1 MVQSYILHMDLDSF
15 FVSVERLFDK
25 SLIGKPVIVG
35 GSGDRGVVSSCSY
48 EARQFGVHSAMS
60 GKRAKQLCPHG
71 IFLRGRMNEY
81 SNYSRKVTEII
92 ADHAPLFEKA
102 SIDEFY
108 VDLTG
113 MDKFFGC
120 WDWSVELRKAIIAE
134 TNLPISFGLSI
145 NKMMAKMAT
154 NEGKPNGQFM
164 IAPGTERAFLDP
176 KPVGK
181 IPFCGEKTEK
191 LLNEKGIHT
200 IYDLRQYS
208 ADAMHHILGRHGV
221 DLWERAHGRG
231 TAELHPYHDPKSM
244 SSERTFSMDTN
255 DSDWLKKV
263 IMSLAE
269 KLSFELRGEKK
280 LSGCVA
286 VKIRYQDFS
295 THTKQ
300 IAISPTSNTKLLTE
314 KALRMFDEA
323 YQTGRKVR
331 LIGVRFGN
339 LEEGAY
345 QVNMFEDTEKDMLLY
360 KAIDQMKSKHGLEK
374 ITLAQNLGL
383 GNVKRNDPKAELDK
397 EVKRNHNKKRVDK

>member
-1 MVQSYILHMDLDSF
+1 MDLDSF
-15 FVSVERLFDK
+15 FVSVERLFDP

-71 IFLRGRMNEY
+71 IFLRGRMEEY
-81 SNYSRKVTEII
+81 SNYSKRVTDII
-92 ADHAPLFEKA
+92 ADRAPLFEKA

-113 MDKFFGC
+113 MDRFFGC
-120 WDWSVELRKAIIAE
+120 WDWSVALRKAIIDE
-134 TNLPISFGLSI
+134 TKLPISFGLSI
-145 NKMMAKMAT
+145 NKMLAKMAT

-164 IAPGTERAFLDP
+164 IAPGTEQAFLDP

-181 IPFCGEKTEK
+181 IPFCGEKTEAF
-191 LLNEKGIHT
+191 LNSKGIRT
-200 IYDLRQYS
+200 IYDLRQFS
-208 ADAMHHILGRHGV
+208 AEAMHHLMGKHGV
-221 DLWERAHGRG
+221 ELWERAHGRG
-231 TAELHPYHDPKSM
+231 STTLSPYHDPKSM

-255 DSDWLKKV
+255 DTDWLKKV
-263 IMSLAE
+263 IMSLTE
-269 KLSFELRGEKK
+269 KLGFELRGEKK

-314 KALRMFDEA
+314 KAITMFDEA
-323 YQTGRKVR
+323 YQAGRKVR

-345 QVNMFEDTEKDMLLY
+345 QVNMFEDTEKDVQLY
-360 KAIDQMKSKHGLEK
+360 KAIDLLKSKHGLEK
-374 ITLAQNLGL
+374 LTLAQNLGL

-397 EVKRNHNKKRVDK
+397 EVKRNHNKKKVDK

>member
-1 MVQSYILHMDLDSF
+1 MQSYILHMDLDSF
-15 FVSVERLFDK
+15 FVSVERLFDP

-71 IFLRGRMNEY
+71 IFLRGRMEEY
-81 SNYSRKVTEII
+81 SNYSKRVTDII
-92 ADHAPLFEKA
+92 ADRAPLFEKA

-113 MDKFFGC
+113 MDRFFGC
-120 WDWSVELRKAIIAE
+120 WDWSVALRKAIIDE
-134 TNLPISFGLSI
+134 TKLPISFGLSI
-145 NKMMAKMAT
+145 NKMLAKMAT

-164 IAPGTERAFLDP
+164 IAPGTEQAFLDP

-181 IPFCGEKTEK
+181 IPFCGEKTEAF
-191 LLNEKGIHT
+191 LNSKGIRT
-200 IYDLRQYS
+200 IYDLRQFS
-208 ADAMHHILGRHGV
+208 AEAMHHLMGKHGV
-221 DLWERAHGRG
+221 ELWERAHGRG
-231 TAELHPYHDPKSM
+231 STTLSPYHDPKSM

-255 DSDWLKKV
+255 DTDWLKKV
-263 IMSLAE
+263 IMSLTE
-269 KLSFELRGEKK
+269 KLGFELRGEKK

-314 KALRMFDEA
+314 KAITMFDEA
-323 YQTGRKVR
+323 YQAGRKVR

-345 QVNMFEDTEKDMLLY
+345 QVNMFEDTEKDVQLY
-360 KAIDQMKSKHGLEK
+360 KAIDLLKSKHGLEK
-374 ITLAQNLGL
+374 LTLAQNLGL

-397 EVKRNHNKKRVDK
+397 EVKRNHNKKKVDK

>member
-1 MVQSYILHMDLDSF
+1 MQSYILHMDLDSF
-15 FVSVERLFDK
+15 FVSVERLFDP

-71 IFLRGRMNEY
+71 IFLRGRMEEY
-81 SNYSRKVTEII
+81 SNYSRRVTEII
-92 ADHAPLFEKA
+92 ADRAPLFEKA

-113 MDKFFGC
+113 MDRFFGC
-120 WDWSVELRKAIIAE
+120 WDWSVALRKAIIDE
-134 TNLPISFGLSI
+134 TKLPISFGLSI
-145 NKMMAKMAT
+145 NKMLAKMAT

-164 IAPGTERAFLDP
+164 IAPGTEQAFLDP

-181 IPFCGEKTEK
+181 IPFCGEKTEAF
-191 LLNEKGIHT
+191 LNSKGIRT
-200 IYDLRQYS
+200 IYDLRQFS
-208 ADAMHHILGRHGV
+208 AEAMHHLMGKHGV
-221 DLWERAHGRG
+221 ELWERAHGRG
-231 TAELHPYHDPKSM
+231 STTLSPYHDPKSM

-255 DSDWLKKV
+255 DTDWLKKV
-263 IMSLAE
+263 IMSLTE
-269 KLSFELRGEKK
+269 KLGFELRGEKK

-314 KALRMFDEA
+314 KAITMFDEA
-323 YQTGRKVR
+323 YQAGRKVR
-331 LIGVRFGN
+331 LIGVRLGN

-345 QVNMFEDTEKDMLLY
+345 QVNMFEDTEKDVQLY
-360 KAIDQMKSKHGLEK
+360 KAIDLLKSKHGLEK
-374 ITLAQNLGL
+374 LTLAQNLGL

-397 EVKRNHNKKRVDK
+397 EVKRNHNKKKVDK

>member
-1 MVQSYILHMDLDSF
+1 MQSYILHMDLDSF
-15 FVSVERLFDK
+15 FVSVERLFDP

-71 IFLRGRMNEY
+71 IFLRGRMEEY

-92 ADHAPLFEKA
+92 ADRAPLFEKA

-113 MDKFFGC
+113 MEKFFGC
-120 WDWSVELRKAIIAE
+120 WDWSVALRKAIIDE
-134 TNLPISFGLSI
+134 TKLPISFGLSI

-164 IAPGTERAFLDP
+164 IEPGTEQDFLDP

-181 IPFCGEKTEK
+181 IPFCGEKTEQF
-191 LLNEKGIHT
+191 LNTKGIYT
-200 IYDLRQYS
+200 CYDLRQFS
-208 ADAMHHILGRHGV
+208 AEAMNHLMGKHGV

-231 TAELHPYHDPKSM
+231 TTTLHPYHDPKSM

-263 IMSLAE
+263 IISLAE
-269 KLSFELRGEKK
+269 KLGFELRGERK

-300 IAISPTSNTKLLTE
+300 ISLPATSNTKILTE
-314 KALRMFDEA
+314 KALHMFDEA

-339 LEEGAY
+339 LEEGSY
-345 QVNMFEDTEKDMLLY
+345 QVNMFEDTEKDVQLY
-360 KAIDQMKSKHGLEK
+360 KAIDLLKNKHGLEK
-374 ITLAQNLGL
+374 LTLAQNLGL
-383 GNVKRNDPKAELDK
+383 GNVKRNDPKAELDR
-397 EVKRNHNKKRVDK
+397 EVKRKHNKNQVDK

>member
-1 MVQSYILHMDLDSF
+1 MQSHILHMDLDSF

-35 GSGDRGVVSSCSY
+35 GTGDRGVVSSCSY
-48 EARQFGVHSAMS
+48 EARQYGVHSAMS
-60 GKRAKQLCPHG
+60 GKRARQLCPHG
-71 IFLRGRMNEY
+71 IFLRGRMEEY

-92 ADHAPLFEKA
+92 ADRAPLFEKA

-113 MDKFFGC
+113 MEKFFGC
-120 WDWSVELRKAIIAE
+120 WNWSVELRKAIIAE

-145 NKMMAKMAT
+145 NKMLAKMAT

-164 IAPGTERAFLDP
+164 IEPGTEQAFLDP

-181 IPFCGEKTEK
+181 IPFCGEKTEQM
-191 LLNEKGIHT
+191 LNSKGIYT
-200 IYDLRQYS
+200 IYDLRQFS
-208 ADAMHHILGRHGV
+208 AEAMNRIMGKHGV

-231 TAELHPYHDPKSM
+231 TSELHPYHDPKSM

-263 IMSLAE
+263 IISLAE
-269 KLSFELRGEKK
+269 KLGFELRGERK
-280 LSGCVA
+280 LSGSVT

-300 IAISPTSNTKLLTE
+300 ISLPATSSTKILTE
-314 KALRMFDEA
+314 KALHMFDEV

-331 LIGVRFGN
+331 LIGVRFGS

-345 QVNMFEDTEKDMLLY
+345 QVNMFEDTEKDVLLY
-360 KAIDQMKSKHGLEK
+360 KAIDLMKSKHGLEK
-374 ITLAQNLGL
+374 LTLAQNLGL

-397 EVKRNHNKKRVDK
+397 EVKRTHNKKRVDK